1 MKFEAINPFG
11 KTVMNTE
18 YEECVPDKEQI
29 ESMLKVGYKFKRDG
43 KMLNKKE
50 LSNFLIHTGRNK

>member
-18 YEECVPDKEQI
+18 YEECVPDKEQT
-29 ESMLKVGYKFKRDG
+29 ESMLKVGYKFKHDG
-43 KMLNKKE
+43 KILNRKE
-50 LSNFLIHTGRNK
+50 LNEFLRNIGRNK